1 MDNIALFINNIFIY
15 WHGIFMAAAILLAIV
30 TAFVFSAAVQHH
42 RERYLLDT
50 LLLAIPL
57 GLLLSRILY
66 CVNNFG
72 EEYFTIGSMLH
83 LSEGGYVLY
92 GGIFGALLA
101 AWILRIFRKPG
112 YDMWIACDSMAV
124 GGSLGI
130 VLGKMASYFSCDNI
144 GIEIT
149 DPKYQFFPVCV
160 YNAADGEW
168 VLAVFTLE
176 AIFEFIIFLTLC
188 VMFLRNSNEKIGM
201 RGRHSDIA
209 LLFLLLHGAA
219 QGVFDSM
226 HMDALKLPGNGF
238 IRIQQI
244 LGAICLAVTMGIF
257 IYRSIKKNGCKPY
270 HILCAATTLGMIGL
284 AAYMALDRIS
294 NTNWFHHHIIMFFA
308 MLVAAVVGVVMYTTT
323 LDAEQDW

>member
-1 MDNIALFINNIFIY
+1 MDNIALFFHNIFIY
-15 WHGIFMAAAILLAIV
+15 WHGLFMAAAILLAVI
-30 TAFVFSAAVQHH
+30 TALIFSVAVQNQ
-42 RERYLLDT
+42 RARYLLDT
-50 LLLAIPL
+50 MLLALPL
-57 GLLLSRILY
+57 GLLLARILY
-66 CVNNFG
+66 CANNYG
-72 EEYFTIGSMLH
+72 EEYFTLGSMFR
-83 LSEGGYVLY
+83 LSEGGYALY

-101 AWILRIFRKPG
+101 AWILQLCRKPG

-149 DPKYQFFPVCV
+149 DPKFQFFPVCV
-160 YNAADGEW
+160 YNEDGGEW

-176 AIFEFIIFLTLC
+176 AIFEAIIFILLC

-219 QGVFDSM
+219 QGIFDSM

-244 LGAICLAVTMGIF
+244 LGAICLAVTMGVF
-257 IYRSIKKNGCKPY
+257 VFRSIKKNGCKLY
-270 HILCAATTLGMIGL
+270 HILCSVTTLGMIGL

-294 NTNWFHHHIIMFFA
+294 NTNWFHHHTIMFFS

-323 LDAEQDW
+323 LDAAQD